1 MGVNGPGRMPL
12 AGLIA
17 RYVVLIVMAVIIL
30 VPIAVAA
37 ISGFKTTGQVR
48 ANPFSL
54 PRSPIW
60 TNYTDVLRSDS
71 FWRQAGNSL
80 SIMLATT
87 LLVLAL
93 ASSAA
98 FVFSRFRFSGRNLL
112 FTYYML
118 GLLCPI
124 TIAILPVYLVIRELG
139 LVNTIWG
146 VILPQVAFQL
156 PVSVLILR
164 NFFMAIPQ
172 ELEDASY
179 VDGGTPFQFFWRI
192 LLPLVRPGLAAVAVL
207 TMVISWNSFFLPLV
221 TLNSERLW
229 TLPLG
234 VMQFA
239 GQYSTDWARVLAFA
253 TLALT
258 PAVIFYLFAER
269 QIIEG
274 LTAGS
279 VKG

>member
-1 MGVNGPGRMPL
+1 MQGTSDSSRL
-12 AGLIA
+12 GLIA
-17 RYVVLIVMAVIIL
+17 RYAVLGTMAAIIL
-30 VPIAVAA
+30 IPIAVAA

-48 ANPFSL
+48 ANPFAL
-54 PRSPIW
+54 PTSPIW
-60 TNYTDVLRSDS
+60 SNYTDVLESRA
-71 FWRQAGNSL
+71 FWRQTGNSL
-80 SIMLATT
+80 LITLATT
-87 LLVLAL
+87 ILLLAV
-93 ASSAA
+93 ASAAA
-98 FVFSRFRFSGRNLL
+98 FVFSRFRVAGRNLL

-139 LVNTIWG
+139 LVDTVWG

-156 PVSVLILR
+156 PISVLILR
-164 NFFMAIPQ
+164 NFFTAIPQ

-179 VDGGTPFQFFWRI
+179 VDGGTAFQFFWGI
-192 LLPLVRPGLAAVAVL
+192 LLPLVRPGLAAVAVI
-207 TMVISWNSFFLPLV
+207 TMVFSWNNFFLPLV

-234 VMQFA
+234 VMQFS

-253 TLALT
+253 TLAML

-269 QIIEG
+269 HIIEG